1 MHVLD
6 MYRVLNWLTPRAWR
20 DYMDLVLFWN
30 IRYFKKPANLSL
42 MFQGSQQYE
51 QMEDGGWRMVTRSQS
66 QHSIRRTQENDSLG
80 IRASSFVPRMVRK
93 FNTLDLELKSLP
105 DIRGTDQE
113 RFDVLKQKLK
123 NVALE
128 SP

>member
-1 MHVLD
+1 
-6 MYRVLNWLTPRAWR
+6 
-20 DYMDLVLFWN
+20 
-30 IRYFKKPANLSL
+30 
-42 MFQGSQQYE
+42 
-51 QMEDGGWRMVTRSQS
+51 MVTRSQS
-66 QHSIRRTQENDSLG
+66 QHSIRRTQENDSLS

-123 NVALE
+123 NECQWKALGFPSYWPE
-128 SP
+128 SKDDALLDRGDQIYGLGIESDTTEDSEDGGT